1 MTQITGADVSA
12 AGSGVL
18 AAATWL
24 TTMNAYLQMGAT
36 VVAIIAGS
44 MAALY
49 HYEKWKVKRKE
60 RQDGKGP

>member
-1 MTQITGADVSA
+1 MQQITGADVA
-12 AGSGVL
+12 ASGSGIL

-36 VVAIIAGS
+36 VVAIIAGA

-49 HYEKWKVKRKE
+49 HYEKWRERRKARKDKE
-60 RQDGKGP
+60 